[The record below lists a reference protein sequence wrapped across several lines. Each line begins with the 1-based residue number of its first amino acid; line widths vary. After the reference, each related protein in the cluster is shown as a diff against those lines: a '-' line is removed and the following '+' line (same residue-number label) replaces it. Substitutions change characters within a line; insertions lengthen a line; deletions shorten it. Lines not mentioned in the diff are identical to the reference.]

1 MKMIDY
7 ITPDQRISAPPPTL
21 DQKRAKAVAYLRARG
36 KYILDPGTRWRPT
49 ATLQTDVR
57 ETMARAQQKD
67 MLVMLE
73 AERLPVLM
81 RRQA

>member
-21 DQKRAKAVAYLRARG
+21 DQKRAQAVAYL
-36 KYILDPGTRWRPT
+36 
-49 ATLQTDVR
+49 
-57 ETMARAQQKD
+57 
-67 MLVMLE
+67 
-73 AERLPVLM
+73 RLPVLM